1 MKMNK
6 KLGKISN
13 IKFGYGGYQDVM
25 LGLKISFEMQG
36 SGVCDFKGFW
46 DYNLIDHSPS
56 CQWSEAERDAFF
68 VDLVKQISN
77 LLNDAKV
84 SSLDKLKNKP
94 VELTFEGNTL
104 RDWRILTEVI

>member
-1 MKMNK
+1 MKMSK

-13 IKFGYGGYQDVM
+13 IKFGYGGYQDAM
-25 LGLKISFEMQG
+25 LGLTISFEMQG

-46 DYNLIDHSPS
+46 DYHLIDHTTS
-56 CQWSEAERDAFF
+56 CQWSEIERTGYLLD
-68 VDLVKQISN
+68 VIKLISN

-104 RDWRILTEVI
+104 IEWRILTEVI

>member
-1 MKMNK
+1 MSTMK

-13 IKFGYGGYQDVM
+13 IKFGHGGYQDSM
-25 LGLKISFEMQG
+25 LGLTISFEMSG

-46 DYNLIDHSPS
+46 DYHLIDHTTS
-56 CQWSEAERDAFF
+56 CKWSKIERDNYF
-68 VDLVKQISN
+68 VDVVKLISN

-84 SSLDKLKNKP
+84 SDLNKLKNKP

-104 RDWRILTEVI
+104 REWRILTEVI